1 MTRRVSYE
9 SLFVQ
14 NSSCTVLCLVA
25 WQWSCYGGAQSNCQF
40 LSDSAPNYK
49 IHASWAQPRLISL
62 ASTGQHCLLWGLGSD
77 LVIIL
82 ESWSEAVKITNHIWH
97 TTRSLSRISQASFP
111 RQLIG
116 VIPMFMIYR
125 NKTGSRNPIFVIM
138 NGDLSLWLLRSNCCH
153 PVVYNSTSHHIIC
166 CYAANTKT
174 LLAAWC
180 LVKLFMIMPDYVDEY
195 LIRRWRLD
203 EVFMML
209 WCND

>member
-9 SLFVQ
+9 SLFAQ

-97 TTRSLSRISQASFP
+97 TTRSLSRIFQASFP
-111 RQLIG
+111 RQLIR
-116 VIPMFMIYR
+116 VILMFRKYR
-125 NKTGSRNPIFVIM
+125 KSGRIEKPYFCDHEWRFIIVIVE
-138 NGDLSLWLLRSNCCH
+138 R
-153 PVVYNSTSHHIIC
+153 
-166 CYAANTKT
+166 
-174 LLAAWC
+174 
-180 LVKLFMIMPDYVDEY
+180 
-195 LIRRWRLD
+195 
-203 EVFMML
+203 
-209 WCND
+209 

>member
-1 MTRRVSYE
+1 MEILVRVVRARVTRRPAPAGAGTLHHRSPGPGEREKWNASNGQAQLDPARVSVFILTSIRRDDDEEVSYE

-40 LSDSAPNYK
+40 LSDSASNYK

-111 RQLIG
+111 RQLIQ
-116 VIPMFMIYR
+116 VIPMFREYR
-125 NKTGSRNPIFVIM
+125 KSDRIEKPYFCDHEWRFIIVI
-138 NGDLSLWLLRSNCCH
+138 
-153 PVVYNSTSHHIIC
+153 VE
-166 CYAANTKT
+166 K
-174 LLAAWC
+174 
-180 LVKLFMIMPDYVDEY
+180 
-195 LIRRWRLD
+195 
-203 EVFMML
+203 
-209 WCND
+209 